1 MFVSSINRDSDRVFK
16 APMMTFFST
25 FIFLHEFIHATRF
38 INKQQKNRRREVAC
52 KL

>member
-25 FIFLHEFIHATRF
+25 FMNLYT
-38 INKQQKNRRREVAC
+38 Q
-52 KL
+52 LDS